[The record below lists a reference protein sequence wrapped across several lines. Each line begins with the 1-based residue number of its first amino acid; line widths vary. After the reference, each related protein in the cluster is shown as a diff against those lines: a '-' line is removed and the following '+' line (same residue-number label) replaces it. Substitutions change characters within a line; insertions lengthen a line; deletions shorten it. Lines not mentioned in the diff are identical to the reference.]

1 MRPKSK
7 SSHITVR
14 LTDDVRYKF
23 LDKAEEVGTT
33 PSEVLRELIDAFCED
48 RITLQP
54 AVNRN
59 RPLEKLY
66 VTRSED

>member
-1 MRPKSK
+1 
-7 SSHITVR
+7 
-14 LTDDVRYKF
+14 
-23 LDKAEEVGTT
+23 
-33 PSEVLRELIDAFCED
+33 LRELIDAFCED